1 MALAQWEL
9 PKSVNAGARC
19 WPRTRRG
26 GRAHLHARV
35 HEPLRKNKKSRLGFR
50 IDLHSVRPETLLAS
64 VRRHQRKCLCSYETA
79 SNVVFGARDY
89 DPMIGRWVSK
99 DPILFKGGQSN
110 LYVYVGNDPVNR
122 RDPRGLDGPF
132 IWGSYTRG
140 FAGPIEVEG
149 VGVGGYD
156 SNDGFYGESI
166 VASGIKAG
174 DFTGFYGRTD
184 TCSASGHHQGRIAML
199 EAGADGVVGG
209 VFFSNDSFGMFTGL
223 SGERFGGGIG
233 YSVDYP
239 QLPPLDTL
247 GVWWQMINNSFP

>member
-1 MALAQWEL
+1 MVECSYSAFGTQ
-9 PKSVNAGARC
+9 
-19 WPRTRRG
+19 
-26 GRAHLHARV
+26 
-35 HEPLRKNKKSRLGFR
+35 
-50 IDLHSVRPETLLAS
+50 TLLGGKFTSLLPMGFAGGLYDS
-64 VRRHQRKCLCSYETA
+64 DTGLVR
-79 SNVVFGARDY
+79 FGARDY
-89 DPMIGRWVSK
+89 DPMVGRWVSK
-99 DPILFKGGQSN
+99 DPILFRGGQSN

-132 IWGSYTRG
+132 VWGSYTRG
-140 FAGPIEVEG
+140 FAGPFEAEG
-149 VGVGGYD
+149 VLVGGYD

-174 DFTGFYGRTD
+174 DFAGFYGRTD